1 MQKHKNISVDHSDV
15 NRAPSRQGG
24 CFSRPDP
31 EEGHRLIRSFLSIR
45 QPALRQAIVARVDE
59 LQKLGDE
66 TQWSLTGNTKLSA

>member
-1 MQKHKNISVDHSDV
+1 MEKHKNISADHSDV
-15 NRAPSRQGG
+15 NRAPSRQAG
-24 CFSRPDP
+24 CFSEPDP

-45 QPALRQAIVARVDE
+45 QPAFRRAVVALVAE